1 MLLRAHLKVFAASG
15 KATRLPAG
23 EKDKLRNKKV
33 KAKAAANKKSLTVRL
48 NPAAIKQF
56 KALAVE
62 LEKTQEAAMAEALN
76 LLFKNMG
83 NRRSRSCPSQRV
95 LTEHPQS

>member
-1 MLLRAHLKVFAASG
+1 MTNDQDEIRRMFLEKVSAIGGTAR
-15 KATRLPAG
+15 RLPAD

-33 KAKAAANKKSLTVRL
+33 KAKAAANKKSLTVQL

-56 KALAVE
+56 KTLAVE

-76 LLFKNMG
+76 LLFRKYG
-83 NRRSRSCPSQRV
+83 EP
-95 LTEHPQS
+95 EIA